1 MSAQKGFGDFHLQ
14 SNVGVR
20 LPHDGDAQST
30 ILHYGLMADYYVAK
44 LFIPFVAVNAWTV
57 LADGNGLPIDSEGY
71 DVINFGASQA
81 SGTTQA
87 TAAVGFRSR
96 LTNSI
101 DFGIAYE
108 KAILSPEGL
117 TDDLITAD
125 FCIRL

>member
-1 MSAQKGFGDFHLQ
+1 M
-14 SNVGVR
+14 
-20 LPHDGDAQST
+20 
-30 ILHYGLMADYYVAK
+30 AK
-44 LFIPFVAVNAWTV
+44 LFIPFVAVNAWAL

-81 SGTTQA
+81 SGTTH
-87 TAAVGFRSR
+87 AAVGFRSR

-117 TDDLITAD
+117 TDDRITAD
-125 FCIRL
+125 FCIRF

>member
-1 MSAQKGFGDFHLQ
+1 
-14 SNVGVR
+14 
-20 LPHDGDAQST
+20 
-30 ILHYGLMADYYVAK
+30 VAK
-44 LFIPFVAVNAWTV
+44 LFIPFVAVNAWAL

-81 SGTTQA
+81 SGTTQS

-96 LTNSI
+96 LTSSI

-117 TDDLITAD
+117 TDDRITAD
-125 FCIRL
+125 FCIRF